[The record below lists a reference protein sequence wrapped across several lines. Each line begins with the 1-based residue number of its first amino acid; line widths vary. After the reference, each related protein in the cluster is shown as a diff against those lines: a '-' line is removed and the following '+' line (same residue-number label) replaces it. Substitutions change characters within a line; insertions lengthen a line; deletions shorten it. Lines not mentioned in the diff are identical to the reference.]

1 LADGKWAIE
10 VEMTGFASLK
20 QEVVIGP
27 NTPSIKW
34 EMKMLP
40 LGQIKAEIN
49 PAGVGARRGVPAL
62 QAKSE
67 HKKPADSRSPASAED
82 KLRGNDGGGNREH
95 LEGNIRAMDEGN
107 GGMLPKP
114 EELRERSLQFREAAR
129 KAVDDETTR
138 RLATD
143 ALILAQLAEAIERE
157 GVVGANAEKYE
168 RMLAEIL
175 GDDAVQA
182 PTAVRRIGADRRSQI
197 RVWRMRAEE
206 LRSTADQFEVP
217 SAQDSLR
224 RAAANYDKMAEH
236 AEALVTGRP
245 DEKKDT
251 AG

>member
-1 LADGKWAIE
+1 
-10 VEMTGFASLK
+10 
-20 QEVVIGP
+20 
-27 NTPSIKW
+27 
-34 EMKMLP
+34 
-40 LGQIKAEIN
+40 
-49 PAGVGARRGVPAL
+49 
-62 QAKSE
+62 
-67 HKKPADSRSPASAED
+67 
-82 KLRGNDGGGNREH
+82 
-95 LEGNIRAMDEGN
+95 MDEGN

-182 PTAVRRIGADRRSQI
+182 PTAVRQIGADRRSQV

-206 LRSTADQFEVP
+206 LRSTAEQFGVP

-224 RAAANYDKMAEH
+224 RAAANYDKMADH
-236 AEALVTGRP
+236 AEALLTGRP